1 MEIGRFELSHKFC
14 MYNGVCLLER
24 SETELVFGLLD
35 VDNDSLKEKLKKAV
49 DRIDGCVGCE
59 FVKVSLEELESAVG
73 RIYAR
78 SDIKDDVKN
87 DGSRSAAS
95 ILLDSLIS
103 DGRRRGA
110 TDIHI
115 EENVVRFRIL
125 GMLENVCELTAE
137 KSCEIVRRVKAL
149 AKLNVMERR
158 VGQDGHFVIEGDS
171 PLFVRVSC
179 VPSVS
184 SFKGGLSE
192 SVVLRLL
199 DPERVPLNFG
209 ALGFDYRQQQ
219 SLSEFAWLESGL
231 VLLCGPTGS
240 GKSTTAASILK
251 FISDS
256 EQGSRKIISI
266 EDPPEYVL
274 GGVTQI
280 PVSKQVDFNNAL
292 KLVFRQDPDVIFI
305 GEIRDQKSAAIALQA
320 SLSGHLVFATLHTD
334 SLEELFM
341 RITELGIDESELRC
355 ALRGCVIQKLIHMEK
370 RVRLEA
376 QVHTFKKQVGAEK
389 RISGWNGKKVYRE
402 RSAV

>member
-1 MEIGRFELSHKFC
+1 MEISRFELSHKFC
-14 MYNGVCLLER
+14 MYNGVCLLDR
-24 SETELVFGLLD
+24 SETVLVFGLLD
-35 VDNDSLKEKLKKAV
+35 MDNEPLKEKLRKAV
-49 DRIDGCVGCE
+49 LRIDGRAGCE

-73 RIYAR
+73 RIYGK

-95 ILLDSLIS
+95 ILLDSLIC

-115 EENVVRFRIL
+115 EENVVRFRIFGL
-125 GMLENVCELTAE
+125 LENVCELTAE
-137 KSCEIVRRVKAL
+137 KSSEIVRRVKAL

-158 VGQDGHFVIEGDS
+158 LGQDGHFVVDGES

-256 EQGSRKIISI
+256 EKGARKIISI

-274 GGVTQI
+274 DGVTQI

-341 RITELGIDESELRC
+341 RISELGIAESELRC
-355 ALRGCVIQKLIHMEK
+355 ALRGCVIQKLIHFERRIK
-370 RVRLEA
+370 LEA
-376 QVHTFKKQVGAEK
+376 QVHVFKKQTEAFRRVSTWKTKKLEK
-389 RISGWNGKKVYRE
+389 EK
-402 RSAV
+402 SAV